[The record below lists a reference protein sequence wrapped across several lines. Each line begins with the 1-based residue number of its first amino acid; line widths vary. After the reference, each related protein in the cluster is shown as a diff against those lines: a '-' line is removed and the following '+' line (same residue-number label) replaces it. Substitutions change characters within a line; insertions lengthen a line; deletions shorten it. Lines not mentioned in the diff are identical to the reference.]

1 MGKMNIGDVWR
12 VLLIYVLMLVVGIA
26 IVAKIVVI
34 QTVERDDLL
43 ESSQKVEKKIV
54 KVPAV
59 RGNIFSKNGTLLA
72 TTIPVYD
79 VHFDPVAVP
88 QDVFDKEIGALADS
102 LSKMLRKRTKSQ
114 YVSQFTKAREANKRY
129 IRIAN
134 KLTMEEYERIKTF
147 PVFKE
152 RLGNGFIPDK
162 QLVRERP
169 YGDLAMRVIGY
180 VNNSDTLNPVKVGL
194 EGAYDTCLNGR
205 DGVQMRRRING
216 GWFIDVPASL
226 NVTPTNGNDIYTSID
241 VKIQDVAEEA
251 LRKCLHDN
259 EAQQGCVIMMDV
271 KSGFVEVMASLKY
284 NELTK
289 KYEESYNFAIAENV
303 EPGSTFK
310 AITMTALLEN
320 DPNFNINRELNLG
333 NTGKMKFHN
342 RIMTDSHVVGE
353 GHPTVKQ
360 CFWESSNIAFGHLA
374 TEAFEN
380 NPQRFIDLIYKTKIN
395 EPLNLDI
402 KGEGKPYIKST
413 NSRQWSKVSLPW
425 MSIGYE
431 LTVTPITLLT
441 YYNAIANDGRMVK
454 PQFVKEIRRGNEVVK
469 TFDTIVI
476 NEKIASDRTIRILQ
490 ELLRG
495 VVENGT
501 AKSLNDCAFQVAGKT
516 GTAQIA
522 SNGSYNKKNYT
533 ASFVGYF
540 PAEDPKYTCIVV
552 ISNPM
557 GGKYYGA
564 SVSAP
569 VFKEIAEK
577 VYATELGIT
586 DETMNFPANCD
597 KYTKASMAY
606 YDDVNEYCK
615 MAGVRMV
622 DSELGSDWVKV
633 SPSKNGGVIIQNIEL
648 DSEVVPDMRNMNVM
662 DAVYLLETMGWKV
675 RFSGRGTVES
685 QSVKA
690 GTRLEKGKEITL
702 KLKVESF

>member
-1 MGKMNIGDVWR
+1 MSKMNFSDVWR
-12 VLLIYVLMLVVGIA
+12 VLLIYVLMLVVGVA

-34 QTVERDDLL
+34 QTVDREELL
-43 ESSQKVEKKIV
+43 ESARKADIRVV
-54 KVPAV
+54 TVPAV

-72 TTIPVYD
+72 TTIPVFDIY
-79 VHFDPVAVP
+79 FDPVAVP
-88 QDVFDKEIGALADS
+88 EDRFKNEIGALSDS
-102 LSKMLRKRTKSQ
+102 LAKMLKTNTKSQ
-114 YVSQFTKAREANKRY
+114 FVNKFTKARKENKRY
-129 IRIAN
+129 VKVAK
-134 KLTMEEYERIKTF
+134 KLKMDEYERIKTF
-147 PVFKE
+147 PIFKE
-152 RLGNGFIPDK
+152 RLGNGLIAEK

-169 YGDLAMRVIGY
+169 YGDIAMRVIGY
-180 VNNSDTLNPVKVGL
+180 VNYNDTLRPVKVGL

-205 DGVQMRRRING
+205 DGLQMRRRVNG
-216 GWFIDVPASL
+216 GRFIDVPAST
-226 NVTPTNGNDIYTSID
+226 NVTPRNGKDIYTSID
-241 VKIQDVAEEA
+241 AKIQDVAEEA
-251 LRKCLHDN
+251 LRRCLTEN
-259 EAQQGCVIMMDV
+259 EAMQGCVIMMDV

-284 NELTK
+284 NQKKK

-320 DPNFNINRELNLG
+320 DPRFSIDRKLNLG
-333 NTGKMKFHN
+333 TTGKMKFHN

-353 GHPTVKQ
+353 GTPTVKQ
-360 CFWESSNIAFGHLA
+360 AFWESSNIAFGYLT
-374 TEAFEN
+374 TEAFED
-380 NPQRFIDLIYKTKIN
+380 NPQKFIDLIYKTKIN

-413 NSRQWSKVSLPW
+413 SSKLWSKVSLPW

-441 YYNAIANDGRMVK
+441 YYNAIANNGKMVK
-454 PQFVKEIRRGNEVVK
+454 PQFVKEIRRGNEVVQR
-469 TFDTIVI
+469 FDTIVI
-476 NEKIASDRTIRILQ
+476 NEQIASSRTIKTLQ
-490 ELLRG
+490 SLLKG

-501 AKSLNDCAFQVAGKT
+501 AKLLSKCAFTVAGKT

-540 PAEDPKYTCIVV
+540 PADDPKYTCIVV

-577 VYATELGIT
+577 VYATELGIQ
-586 DETMNFPANCD
+586 DETSSYPANAD

-606 YDDVNEYCK
+606 YEDVNDYCT

-622 DSELGSDWVKV
+622 DGELSSEWVKV
-633 SPSKNGGVIIQNIEL
+633 SPSVNGGVTIKSVDL
-648 DSEVVPDMRNMNVM
+648 DKDVVPDLTGMNVM
-662 DAVYLLETMGWKV
+662 DAVYLLESMGWKV
-675 RFSGRGTVES
+675 GFSGRGLVES

-690 GTRLEKGKEITL
+690 GTELEKGKVIVL
-702 KLKVESF
+702 KLK

>member
-1 MGKMNIGDVWR
+1 MSKMNFNDVWR
-12 VLLIYVLMLVVGIA
+12 VLLIYVLMLVVGVA
-26 IVAKIVVI
+26 IVAKIIVI
-34 QTVERDDLL
+34 QTVDREELL
-43 ESSQKVEKKIV
+43 ESARKADIRIV
-54 KVPAV
+54 SVPAV

-72 TTIPVYD
+72 TTIPVFD
-79 VHFDPVAVP
+79 IHFDPVAVP
-88 QDVFDKEIGALADS
+88 QDRFDKEIGALSDS
-102 LSKMLRKRTKSQ
+102 LARMLKTHTKSQ
-114 YVSQFTKAREANKRY
+114 FVNMFTKARNNNKRY
-129 IRIAN
+129 VKVAR
-134 KLTMEEYERIKTF
+134 KLKMDEYERLKTF
-147 PVFKE
+147 PIFKE
-152 RLGNGFIPDK
+152 KLGNGLIADK

-169 YGDLAMRVIGY
+169 YGDIAMRVIGY
-180 VNNSDTLNPVKVGL
+180 VNYNDTLNPVKVGL
-194 EGAYDTCLNGR
+194 EGAYDTCLSGR
-205 DGVQMRRRING
+205 NGVQMRRRING
-216 GWFIDVPASL
+216 GRFIDVPASV
-226 NVTPTNGNDIYTSID
+226 NVTPSNGKDIYTSID
-241 VKIQDVAEEA
+241 AKIQDVAEES
-251 LRKCLHDN
+251 LRRCLDEN
-259 EAQQGCVIMMDV
+259 KAQQGCVIMMDV
-271 KSGFVEVMASLKY
+271 KSGFIEVMASLRY
-284 NELTK
+284 NEKKK

-320 DPNFNINRELNLG
+320 DPNFNINRVLNLG
-333 NTGKMKFHN
+333 TTGKMRFHN
-342 RIMTDSHVVGE
+342 RVMTDSHVVGE

-360 CFWESSNIAFGHLA
+360 CFWESSNIAFGYLT
-374 TEAFEN
+374 TEAFES

-413 NSRQWSKVSLPW
+413 SSRLWSKVSLPW

-431 LTVTPITLLT
+431 ETVTPITLLT
-441 YYNAIANDGRMVK
+441 YYNAIANNGKMVK

-476 NEKIASDRTIRILQ
+476 NEKIASDRTIKTLQ

-501 AKSLNDCAFQVAGKT
+501 AKLLKTCAFPVAGKT

-540 PAEDPKYTCIVV
+540 PADDPKYTCIVV

-577 VYATELGIT
+577 VYATELGIQ
-586 DETMNFPANCD
+586 DETSNYPANCD

-606 YDDVNEYCK
+606 YEDVNDYCT

-622 DSELGSDWVKV
+622 DGELNSEWVKV
-633 SPSKNGGVIIQNIEL
+633 SPSRNGGVTIKSVEL
-648 DSEVVPDMRNMNVM
+648 AKDIVPDLTGMNVM
-662 DAVYLLETMGWKV
+662 DAVYLIESMGWKV
-675 RFSGRGTVES
+675 SFTGRGVVES
-685 QSVKA
+685 QNVRA
-690 GTRLEKGKEITL
+690 GTKLEKGKTIIL
-702 KLKVESF
+702 KLNT

>member
-1 MGKMNIGDVWR
+1 MSKMNFGDVWR
-12 VLLIYVLMLVVGIA
+12 VVLIYVLMLVVGIA
-26 IVAKIVVI
+26 IVAKIIVI
-34 QTVERDDLL
+34 QTVDREELL
-43 ESSQKVEKKIV
+43 ESARRADIRIV
-54 KVPAV
+54 SVPAV

-72 TTIPVYD
+72 TTIPVFD
-79 VHFDPVAVP
+79 IHFDPVAVP
-88 QDVFDKEIGALADS
+88 QDRFDKEIGALSDS
-102 LSKMLRKRTKSQ
+102 LAKMLKTNTKSQ
-114 YVSQFTKAREANKRY
+114 FVNMFTKARKNNKRY
-129 IRIAN
+129 VKVAR
-134 KLTMEEYERIKTF
+134 KLKMDEYERLRTF
-147 PVFKE
+147 PIFKE
-152 RLGNGFIPDK
+152 RLGNGLIANK

-169 YGDLAMRVIGY
+169 YGDIAMRVIGY
-180 VNNSDTLNPVKVGL
+180 VNYKDTLNPVKVGL
-194 EGAYDTCLNGR
+194 EGAYDTCLSGR
-205 DGVQMRRRING
+205 DGVQMRRRVNG
-216 GWFIDVPASL
+216 GRFIDVPASV
-226 NVTPTNGNDIYTSID
+226 NVTPSNGKDIYTSID
-241 VKIQDVAEEA
+241 AKIQDVAEES
-251 LRKCLHDN
+251 LRRCLDEN
-259 EAQQGCVIMMDV
+259 KAQQGCVIMMDV
-271 KSGFVEVMASLKY
+271 KSGFIEVMASLRY
-284 NELTK
+284 NEKKK

-320 DPNFNINRELNLG
+320 DPNFNINRVLNLG
-333 NTGKMKFHN
+333 TTGKMRFHN

-360 CFWESSNIAFGHLA
+360 CFWESSNIAFGYLT
-374 TEAFEN
+374 TEAFES

-413 NSRQWSKVSLPW
+413 SSKLWSKVSLPW

-431 LTVTPITLLT
+431 ETVTPITLLT
-441 YYNAIANDGRMVK
+441 YYNAIANDGKMVK

-476 NEKIASDRTIRILQ
+476 NEKIASDRTIKTLQ
-490 ELLRG
+490 ELLCG

-501 AKSLNDCAFQVAGKT
+501 AKLLKTCAFPVAGKT

-522 SNGSYNKKNYT
+522 QNGNYNKKNYT

-540 PAEDPKYTCIVV
+540 PADDPKYTCIVV

-586 DETMNFPANCD
+586 DETANYPANAD
-597 KYTKASMAY
+597 KYTKASMAWY
-606 YDDVNEYCK
+606 EDVNDYCT

-622 DSELGSDWVKV
+622 DAELNSEWVKV
-633 SPSKNGGVIIQNIEL
+633 THSVNGGVAMRSIEL
-648 DSEVVPDMRNMNVM
+648 NDETVPDLTGMNVM
-662 DAVYLLETMGWKV
+662 DAVYLLESMGWKV
-675 RFSGRGTVES
+675 SFSGRGLVES

-690 GTRLEKGKEITL
+690 GTKLDKGKTISL
-702 KLKVESF
+702 KLKV

>member
-1 MGKMNIGDVWR
+1 MSKMNFNDVWR
-12 VLLIYVLMLVVGIA
+12 VLLIYVLMLVVGVA
-26 IVAKIVVI
+26 IVAKIIVI
-34 QTVERDDLL
+34 QTVDREELL
-43 ESSQKVEKKIV
+43 EMARKADIRTVR
-54 KVPAV
+54 VPAV

-72 TTIPVYD
+72 TTIPVFD
-79 VHFDPVAVP
+79 VYFDPVAVP
-88 QDVFDKEIGALADS
+88 DDRFKDEIGALSDS
-102 LSKMLRKRTKSQ
+102 LSRLVKAHTKSQ
-114 YVSQFTKAREANKRY
+114 YVNIFKKARSENKRY
-129 IRIAN
+129 VRIAK
-134 KLTMEEYERIKTF
+134 KLKMDEYERLKAF
-147 PVFKE
+147 PIFKE
-152 RLGNGFIPDK
+152 RLGNGLITEK

-169 YGDLAMRVIGY
+169 YGDIAMRVIGY
-180 VNNSDTLNPVKVGL
+180 VNYKDSLNPVKVGL
-194 EGAYDTCLNGR
+194 EGAYDTCLSGS
-205 DGVQMRRRING
+205 DGWQMRRRING
-216 GWFIDVPASL
+216 GRFIDVPASG
-226 NVTPTNGNDIYTSID
+226 NVTPSNGKDIYTSID
-241 VKIQDVAEEA
+241 AKIQDVAEEA
-251 LRKCLHDN
+251 LRRCLAEN
-259 EAQQGCVIMMDV
+259 LAAQGCVIMMDV
-271 KSGFVEVMASLKY
+271 KSGFIEVMASLRY
-284 NELTK
+284 NEKKK

-320 DPNFNINRELNLG
+320 NPNFNINRVLNLG
-333 NTGKMKFHN
+333 PTGKMRFHN

-353 GHPTVKQ
+353 GTPTVKQ
-360 CFWESSNIAFGHLA
+360 CFWESSNIAFGYLA
-374 TEAFEN
+374 TEAFED

-413 NSRQWSKVSLPW
+413 SSKLWSKVSLPW

-441 YYNAIANDGRMVK
+441 YYNAIANNGKMVK

-476 NEKIASDRTIRILQ
+476 NEKIASDRTIKTLQ
-490 ELLRG
+490 SLLRG

-501 AKSLNDCAFQVAGKT
+501 AKALSKCAFQVAGKT

-540 PAEDPKYTCIVV
+540 PADDPKYTCIVV

-557 GGKYYGA
+557 GKSYYGA

-586 DETMNFPANCD
+586 DETAKYPANCD
-597 KYTKASMAY
+597 KYTKATMAY
-606 YDDVNEYCK
+606 YEDVNDYCT

-622 DSELGSDWVKV
+622 DSELNSEWVKV
-633 SPSKNGGVIIQNIEL
+633 SPSKNGGVTIKSL
-648 DSEVVPDMRNMNVM
+648 DLDKETVPDFTGMNVM
-662 DAVYLLETMGWKV
+662 DAVYLIESMGWKAG
-675 RFSGRGTVES
+675 FSGRGLVES

-690 GTRLEKGKEITL
+690 GMKLEKGQIIVL
-702 KLKVESF
+702 KLKT

>member
-1 MGKMNIGDVWR
+1 MSKMNFGDVWR
-12 VLLIYVLMLVVGIA
+12 VILIYVLMLVVGIA
-26 IVAKIVVI
+26 IVAKIIVI
-34 QTVERDDLL
+34 QTVDREELL
-43 ESSQKVEKKIV
+43 ESARKADIRIV
-54 KVPAV
+54 SVPAV

-72 TTIPVYD
+72 TTIPVFD
-79 VHFDPVAVP
+79 IHFDPVAVP
-88 QDVFDKEIGALADS
+88 QDRFDKEIGALSDS
-102 LSKMLRKRTKSQ
+102 LARMLKTHTKSQ
-114 YVSQFTKAREANKRY
+114 FVNMFTKARNNNKRY
-129 IRIAN
+129 VKVAR
-134 KLTMEEYERIKTF
+134 KLKMDEYERLKTF
-147 PVFKE
+147 PIFKE
-152 RLGNGFIPDK
+152 KLGNGLIADK

-169 YGDLAMRVIGY
+169 YGDIAMRVIGY
-180 VNNSDTLNPVKVGL
+180 VNYNDTLNPVKVGL
-194 EGAYDTCLNGR
+194 EGAYDTCLSGR
-205 DGVQMRRRING
+205 DGVQMRRRVNG
-216 GWFIDVPASL
+216 GRFIDVPASV
-226 NVTPTNGNDIYTSID
+226 NVTPSNGKDIYTSID
-241 VKIQDVAEEA
+241 AKIQDVAEES
-251 LRKCLHDN
+251 LRRCLDEN
-259 EAQQGCVIMMDV
+259 KAQQGCVIMMDV
-271 KSGFVEVMASLKY
+271 KSGFIEVMASLRY
-284 NELTK
+284 NEKKK

-320 DPNFNINRELNLG
+320 DPNFNINRVLNLG
-333 NTGKMKFHN
+333 TTGKMKFHN
-342 RIMTDSHVVGE
+342 RVMTDSHVVGE

-360 CFWESSNIAFGHLA
+360 CFWESSNIAFGYLT
-374 TEAFEN
+374 TEAFES

-413 NSRQWSKVSLPW
+413 SSKLWSKVSLPW

-431 LTVTPITLLT
+431 ETVTPITLLT
-441 YYNAIANDGRMVK
+441 YYNAIANNGKMVK
-454 PQFVKEIRRGNEVVK
+454 PQFVKEIRRGNEVVR

-476 NEKIASDRTIRILQ
+476 NEKIASDRTIKTLQ

-501 AKSLNDCAFQVAGKT
+501 AKLLKSCAFPVAGKT

-522 SNGSYNKKNYT
+522 QNGNYNKRNYT

-540 PAEDPKYTCIVV
+540 PADDPKYTCIVV

-586 DETMNFPANCD
+586 DETANYPANAD
-597 KYTKASMAY
+597 KYTKASMAWY
-606 YDDVNEYCK
+606 EDVNDYCT

-622 DSELGSDWVKV
+622 DAGLNSEWVKV
-633 SPSKNGGVIIQNIEL
+633 IPSVNGGITMKSLEL
-648 DSEVVPDMRNMNVM
+648 DGETVPDLTGMNVM
-662 DAVYLLETMGWKV
+662 DAVYLIESMGWKV
-675 RFSGRGTVES
+675 SFSGRGLVES

-690 GTRLEKGKEITL
+690 GTSLDKGKTITL
-702 KLKVESF
+702 KLK

>member
-1 MGKMNIGDVWR
+1 MSKMNFGDVWR
-12 VLLIYVLMLVVGIA
+12 VVLIYVLMLVVGIA
-26 IVAKIVVI
+26 IVAKILII
-34 QTVERDDLL
+34 QTVDREELL
-43 ESSQKVEKKIV
+43 ESARKADIRIV
-54 KVPAV
+54 SVPAV

-72 TTIPVYD
+72 TTIPVFD
-79 VHFDPVAVP
+79 IHFDPVAVP
-88 QDVFDKEIGALADS
+88 QDRFDREIGALSDS
-102 LSKMLRKRTKSQ
+102 LARMLKTHTKSQ
-114 YVSQFTKAREANKRY
+114 FVNMFTKARNNNKRY
-129 IRIAN
+129 VKVAR
-134 KLTMEEYERIKTF
+134 KLKMDEYERLKTF
-147 PVFKE
+147 PIFKE
-152 RLGNGFIPDK
+152 RLGNGLIADK

-169 YGDLAMRVIGY
+169 YGDIAMRVIGY
-180 VNNSDTLNPVKVGL
+180 VNYNDTLNPVKVGL
-194 EGAYDTCLNGR
+194 EGAYDTCLSGR

-216 GWFIDVPASL
+216 GRFIDVPASG
-226 NVTPTNGNDIYTSID
+226 NVTPSNGKDIYTSID
-241 VKIQDVAEEA
+241 AKIQDVAEES
-251 LRKCLHDN
+251 LRRCLDEN
-259 EAQQGCVIMMDV
+259 KAQQGCVIMMDV
-271 KSGFVEVMASLKY
+271 KSGFIEVMASLRY
-284 NELTK
+284 NEKKK

-320 DPNFNINRELNLG
+320 DPNFNINRVLNLG
-333 NTGKMKFHN
+333 TTGKMRFHN
-342 RIMTDSHVVGE
+342 RVMTDSHVVGE
-353 GHPTVKQ
+353 GHPTIKQ
-360 CFWESSNIAFGHLA
+360 CFWESSNIAFGYLT
-374 TEAFEN
+374 TEAFES

-413 NSRQWSKVSLPW
+413 SSKLWSKVSLPW

-431 LTVTPITLLT
+431 ETVTPITLLT
-441 YYNAIANDGRMVK
+441 YYNAIANNGRMVK

-476 NEKIASDRTIRILQ
+476 NEKIASDRTIKTLQ

-501 AKSLNDCAFQVAGKT
+501 AKLLKTCAFPVAGKT

-522 SNGSYNKKNYT
+522 QNGNYNKKNYT

-540 PAEDPKYTCIVV
+540 PADDPKYTCIVV

-586 DETMNFPANCD
+586 DETANYPANAD
-597 KYTKASMAY
+597 KYTKASMAWY
-606 YDDVNEYCK
+606 EDVNEYCT

-622 DSELGSDWVKV
+622 DAELNSEWVKV
-633 SPSKNGGVIIQNIEL
+633 SHSVNGGVAMKSVEL
-648 DSEVVPDMRNMNVM
+648 DDETVPDLTGMNVM
-662 DAVYLLETMGWKV
+662 DAVYLIESMGWKV
-675 RFSGRGTVES
+675 SFSGRGLVES

-690 GTRLEKGKEITL
+690 GTKLEKGKTISL
-702 KLKVESF
+702 KLKV

>member
-1 MGKMNIGDVWR
+1 MSKMNFGDVWR
-12 VLLIYVLMLVVGIA
+12 VVLIYVLMLVVGIA
-26 IVAKIVVI
+26 IVAKIIII
-34 QTVERDDLL
+34 QTVDREELL
-43 ESSQKVEKKIV
+43 ESARKADIRIV
-54 KVPAV
+54 SVPAV

-72 TTIPVYD
+72 TTIPVFD
-79 VHFDPVAVP
+79 IHFDPVAVP
-88 QDVFDKEIGALADS
+88 QDRFDREIGALSDS
-102 LSKMLRKRTKSQ
+102 LARMLKTHTKSQ
-114 YVSQFTKAREANKRY
+114 FVNMFTKARNNNKRY
-129 IRIAN
+129 VKVAR
-134 KLTMEEYERIKTF
+134 KLKMDEYERLKTF
-147 PVFKE
+147 PIFKE
-152 RLGNGFIPDK
+152 RLGNGLIADK

-169 YGDLAMRVIGY
+169 YGDIAMRVIGY
-180 VNNSDTLNPVKVGL
+180 VNYNDTLNPVKVGL
-194 EGAYDTCLNGR
+194 EGAYDTCLSGR

-216 GWFIDVPASL
+216 GRFIDVPASG
-226 NVTPTNGNDIYTSID
+226 NVTPSNGKDIYTSID
-241 VKIQDVAEEA
+241 AKIQDVAEES
-251 LRKCLHDN
+251 LRRCLDEN
-259 EAQQGCVIMMDV
+259 KAQQGCVIMMDV
-271 KSGFVEVMASLKY
+271 KSGFIEVMASLRY
-284 NELTK
+284 NEKKK

-320 DPNFNINRELNLG
+320 DPNFNINRVLNLG
-333 NTGKMKFHN
+333 TTGKMRFHN
-342 RIMTDSHVVGE
+342 RVMTDSHVVGE
-353 GHPTVKQ
+353 GHPTIKQ
-360 CFWESSNIAFGHLA
+360 CFWESSNIAFGYLT
-374 TEAFEN
+374 TEAFES

-413 NSRQWSKVSLPW
+413 SSKLWSKVSLPW

-431 LTVTPITLLT
+431 ETVTPITLLT
-441 YYNAIANDGRMVK
+441 YYNAIANNGRMVK

-476 NEKIASDRTIRILQ
+476 NEKIASDRTIKTLQ

-501 AKSLNDCAFQVAGKT
+501 AKLLKTCAFPVAGKT

-522 SNGSYNKKNYT
+522 QNGNYNKKNYT

-540 PAEDPKYTCIVV
+540 PADDPKYTCIVV

-586 DETMNFPANCD
+586 DETANYPANAD
-597 KYTKASMAY
+597 KYTKASMAWY
-606 YDDVNEYCK
+606 EDVNEYCT

-622 DSELGSDWVKV
+622 DAELNSEWVKV
-633 SPSKNGGVIIQNIEL
+633 SHSVNGGVAMKSVEL
-648 DSEVVPDMRNMNVM
+648 DDETVPDLTGMNVM
-662 DAVYLLETMGWKV
+662 DAVYLIESMGWKV
-675 RFSGRGTVES
+675 SFSGRGLVES

-690 GTRLEKGKEITL
+690 GTKLEKGKTISL
-702 KLKVESF
+702 KLKV

>member
-1 MGKMNIGDVWR
+1 MSKMNFGDVWR
-12 VLLIYVLMLVVGIA
+12 VVLIYVLMLVVGIA
-26 IVAKIVVI
+26 IVAKIIVI
-34 QTVERDDLL
+34 QTVDREELL
-43 ESSQKVEKKIV
+43 ESARRADIRIV
-54 KVPAV
+54 SVPAV

-72 TTIPVYD
+72 TTIPVFD
-79 VHFDPVAVP
+79 IHFDPVAVP
-88 QDVFDKEIGALADS
+88 QDRFDKEIGALSDS
-102 LSKMLRKRTKSQ
+102 LAKMLKTHTKSQ
-114 YVSQFTKAREANKRY
+114 FVNMFTKARKNNKRY
-129 IRIAN
+129 VKVAR
-134 KLTMEEYERIKTF
+134 KLKMDEYERLRTF
-147 PVFKE
+147 PIFKE
-152 RLGNGFIPDK
+152 RLGNGLIANK

-169 YGDLAMRVIGY
+169 YGDIAMRVIGY
-180 VNNSDTLNPVKVGL
+180 VNYKDTLNPVKVGL
-194 EGAYDTCLNGR
+194 EGAYDTCLSGR
-205 DGVQMRRRING
+205 DGVQMRRRVNG
-216 GWFIDVPASL
+216 GRFIDVPASV
-226 NVTPTNGNDIYTSID
+226 NVTPSNGKDIYTSID
-241 VKIQDVAEEA
+241 AKIQDVAEES
-251 LRKCLHDN
+251 LRRCLDEN
-259 EAQQGCVIMMDV
+259 KAQQGCVIMMDV
-271 KSGFVEVMASLKY
+271 KSGFIEVMASLRY
-284 NELTK
+284 NEKKK

-320 DPNFNINRELNLG
+320 DPNFNINRVLNLG
-333 NTGKMKFHN
+333 TTGKMRFHN

-360 CFWESSNIAFGHLA
+360 CFWESSNIAFGYLT
-374 TEAFEN
+374 TEAFES

-413 NSRQWSKVSLPW
+413 SSKLWSKVSLPW

-431 LTVTPITLLT
+431 ETVTPITLLT
-441 YYNAIANDGRMVK
+441 YYNAIANDGKMVK

-476 NEKIASDRTIRILQ
+476 NEKIASDRTIKTLQ

-501 AKSLNDCAFQVAGKT
+501 AKLLKTCAFPVAGKT

-522 SNGSYNKKNYT
+522 QNGNYNKKNYT

-540 PAEDPKYTCIVV
+540 PADDPKYTCIVV

-586 DETMNFPANCD
+586 DETANYPANAD
-597 KYTKASMAY
+597 KYTKASMAWY
-606 YDDVNEYCK
+606 EDVNDYCT

-622 DSELGSDWVKV
+622 DAELNSEWVKV
-633 SPSKNGGVIIQNIEL
+633 THSVNGGVAMRSIEL
-648 DSEVVPDMRNMNVM
+648 NDETVPDLTGMNVM
-662 DAVYLLETMGWKV
+662 DAVYLLESMGWKV
-675 RFSGRGTVES
+675 SFSGRGLVES

-690 GTRLEKGKEITL
+690 GTKLDKGKTISL
-702 KLKVESF
+702 KLKV

>member
-1 MGKMNIGDVWR
+1 MSKMNFGDVWR
-12 VLLIYVLMLVVGIA
+12 VVLIYVLMLVVGIA
-26 IVAKIVVI
+26 IVAKIIII
-34 QTVERDDLL
+34 QTVDREELL
-43 ESSQKVEKKIV
+43 ESARKADIRIV
-54 KVPAV
+54 SVPAV

-72 TTIPVYD
+72 TTIPVFD
-79 VHFDPVAVP
+79 IHFDPVAVP
-88 QDVFDKEIGALADS
+88 QDRFDREIGALSDS
-102 LSKMLRKRTKSQ
+102 LARMLKTHTKSQ
-114 YVSQFTKAREANKRY
+114 FVNMFTKARNNNKRY
-129 IRIAN
+129 VKVAR
-134 KLTMEEYERIKTF
+134 KLKMDEYERLKTF
-147 PVFKE
+147 PIFKE
-152 RLGNGFIPDK
+152 RLGNGLIADK

-169 YGDLAMRVIGY
+169 YGDIAMRVIGY
-180 VNNSDTLNPVKVGL
+180 VNYNDTLNPVKVGL
-194 EGAYDTCLNGR
+194 EGAYDTCLSGR

-216 GWFIDVPASL
+216 GRFIDVPASG
-226 NVTPTNGNDIYTSID
+226 NVTPSNGKDIYTSID
-241 VKIQDVAEEA
+241 AKIQDVAEES
-251 LRKCLHDN
+251 LRRCLDEN
-259 EAQQGCVIMMDV
+259 KAQQGCVIMMDV
-271 KSGFVEVMASLKY
+271 KSGFIEVMASLRY
-284 NELTK
+284 NEKKK

-320 DPNFNINRELNLG
+320 DPNFNINRVLNLG
-333 NTGKMKFHN
+333 TTGKMRFHN
-342 RIMTDSHVVGE
+342 RVMTDSHVVGE
-353 GHPTVKQ
+353 GHPTIKQ
-360 CFWESSNIAFGHLA
+360 CFWESSNIAFGYLT
-374 TEAFEN
+374 TEAFES

-413 NSRQWSKVSLPW
+413 SSKLWSKVSLPW

-431 LTVTPITLLT
+431 ETVTPITLLT
-441 YYNAIANDGRMVK
+441 YYNAIANNGRMVK

-476 NEKIASDRTIRILQ
+476 NEKIASDRTIKTLQ

-501 AKSLNDCAFQVAGKT
+501 AKLLKTCAFPVAGKT

-522 SNGSYNKKNYT
+522 QNGNYNKKNYT

-540 PAEDPKYTCIVV
+540 PADDPKYTCIVV

-586 DETMNFPANCD
+586 DETANYPANAD
-597 KYTKASMAY
+597 KYTKASMAWY
-606 YDDVNEYCK
+606 EDVNEYCT

-622 DSELGSDWVKV
+622 DAELNSEWVKV
-633 SPSKNGGVIIQNIEL
+633 THSVNGGVAMKSVEL
-648 DSEVVPDMRNMNVM
+648 DDETVPDLTGMNVM
-662 DAVYLLETMGWKV
+662 DAVYLIESMGWKV
-675 RFSGRGTVES
+675 SFSGRGLVES
-685 QSVKA
+685 QNVKA
-690 GTRLEKGKEITL
+690 GTKLEKGKTISL
-702 KLKVESF
+702 KLKV

>member
-1 MGKMNIGDVWR
+1 MSKMNFGDVWR
-12 VLLIYVLMLVVGIA
+12 VILIYVLMLVVGIA
-26 IVAKIVVI
+26 IVAKIIVI
-34 QTVERDDLL
+34 QTVDREELL
-43 ESSQKVEKKIV
+43 ESARKADIRIV
-54 KVPAV
+54 SVPAV

-72 TTIPVYD
+72 TTIPVFD
-79 VHFDPVAVP
+79 IHFDPVAVP
-88 QDVFDKEIGALADS
+88 QDRFDKEIGALSDS
-102 LSKMLRKRTKSQ
+102 LARMLKTHTKSQ
-114 YVSQFTKAREANKRY
+114 FVNMFTKARNNNKRY
-129 IRIAN
+129 VKVAR
-134 KLTMEEYERIKTF
+134 KLKMDEYERLKTF
-147 PVFKE
+147 PIFKE
-152 RLGNGFIPDK
+152 KLGNGLIADK

-169 YGDLAMRVIGY
+169 YGDIAMRVIGY
-180 VNNSDTLNPVKVGL
+180 VNYNDTLNPVKVGL
-194 EGAYDTCLNGR
+194 EGAYDTCLGGR
-205 DGVQMRRRING
+205 DGVQMRRRVNG
-216 GWFIDVPASL
+216 GRFIDVPASV
-226 NVTPTNGNDIYTSID
+226 NVTPSNGKDIYTSID
-241 VKIQDVAEEA
+241 AKIQDVAEES
-251 LRKCLHDN
+251 LRRCLDEN
-259 EAQQGCVIMMDV
+259 KAQQGCVIMMDV
-271 KSGFVEVMASLKY
+271 KSGFIEVMASLRY
-284 NELTK
+284 NEKKK

-320 DPNFNINRELNLG
+320 DPNFNINRVLNLG
-333 NTGKMKFHN
+333 TTGKMKFHN
-342 RIMTDSHVVGE
+342 RVMTDSHVVGE

-360 CFWESSNIAFGHLA
+360 CFWESSNIAFGYLT
-374 TEAFEN
+374 TEAFES

-413 NSRQWSKVSLPW
+413 SSKLWSKVSLPW

-431 LTVTPITLLT
+431 ETVTPITLLT
-441 YYNAIANDGRMVK
+441 YYNAIANNGKMVK
-454 PQFVKEIRRGNEVVK
+454 PQFVKEIRRGNEVVR

-476 NEKIASDRTIRILQ
+476 NEKIASDRTIKTLQ

-501 AKSLNDCAFQVAGKT
+501 AKLLKSCAFPVAGKT

-522 SNGSYNKKNYT
+522 QNGNYNKRNYT

-540 PAEDPKYTCIVV
+540 PADDPKYTCIVV

-586 DETMNFPANCD
+586 DETANYPANAD
-597 KYTKASMAY
+597 KYTKASMAWY
-606 YDDVNEYCK
+606 EDVNDYCT

-622 DSELGSDWVKV
+622 DAGLNSEWVKV
-633 SPSKNGGVIIQNIEL
+633 IPSVNGGITMKSLEL
-648 DSEVVPDMRNMNVM
+648 DGETVPDLTGMNVM
-662 DAVYLLETMGWKV
+662 DAVYLIESMGWKV
-675 RFSGRGTVES
+675 SFSGRGLVES

-690 GTRLEKGKEITL
+690 GTSLDKGKTITL
-702 KLKVESF
+702 KLK